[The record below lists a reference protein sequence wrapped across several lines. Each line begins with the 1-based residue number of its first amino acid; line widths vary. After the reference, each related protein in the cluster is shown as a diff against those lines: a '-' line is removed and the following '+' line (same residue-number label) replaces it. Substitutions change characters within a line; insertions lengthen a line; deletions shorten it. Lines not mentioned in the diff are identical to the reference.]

1 MATVNELLRDL
12 NIGHQVDLTQYA
24 NDQVR
29 KVISL
34 LNQSDSE
41 LFAQLTQALERMP
54 AESFT
59 VQRLE
64 QQLLAVREMNA
75 ALYRRMLSGFS
86 VDLKDLAQHE
96 LGFQGQMLLTVP
108 PVSVPLVAL
117 APETVY
123 AAVLA
128 RPFQGRLLSEWTL
141 GLGADRMARIRDTI
155 RIGFVNSE
163 PIAQM
168 VGRLRGTRAKGY
180 ADGLL
185 DISRRNAETVVRTA
199 VSHTANV
206 ARDSLYQANSDLIKA
221 IQWVSTLDARTSG
234 ICRAR
239 DGKQYTCDAHSPIG
253 HSLSWLG
260 GPGQA
265 HWNCRSSS
273 TPVLKSWKELGLDM
287 NEMPEGTRASM
298 DGQVAA
304 NLRYGDWFGKQSAAR
319 QDQIV
324 GVTRGRMFRAGEMS
338 FDQFSNNKGR
348 LLTLKELAH
357 EPA

>member
-1 MATVNELLRDL
+1 MTTR
-12 NIGHQVDLTQYA
+12 
-24 NDQVR
+24 
-29 KVISL
+29 
-34 LNQSDSE
+34 NQSDAE
-41 LFAQLTQALERMP
+41 LFAQLQQALQRMP
-54 AESFT
+54 ADSFT

-64 QQLLAVREMNA
+64 QQLKAVSDLND
-75 ALYRRMLSGFS
+75 ALYQRMLHGFS
-86 VDLKDLAQHE
+86 VDLKDLVQHE

-117 APETVY
+117 APQTVY
-123 AAVLA
+123 AAVLS
-128 RPFQGRLLSEWTL
+128 RPFQGRLLSEWAL
-141 GLGADRMARIRDTI
+141 GLGTDRMTRIRDAI

-163 PIAQM
+163 TIAQM
-168 VGRLRGTRAKGY
+168 VAKLRGTRANGY

-185 DISRRNAETVVRTA
+185 DISRRNAEAVVRTA
-199 VSHTANV
+199 VGHTASV

-221 IQWVSTLDARTSG
+221 VQWISTLDARTTD

-239 DGKQYTCDAHSPIG
+239 DGLQYTCDAHRPIG
-253 HSLSWLG
+253 HSLPWLG

-348 LLTLKELAH
+348 MLTLKELAH
-357 EPA
+357 EPS

>member
-1 MATVNELLRDL
+1 MATANELLRDL

-75 ALYRRMLSGFS
+75 ALYRRMLSGLS

-123 AAVLA
+123 AAVLS
-128 RPFQGRLLSEWTL
+128 RPFQGRLLSEWTQ

-163 PIAQM
+163 TIAQM

-239 DGKQYTCDAHSPIG
+239 DGKQFTCDAHRPIG

-348 LLTLKELAH
+348 MLTLKELAH
-357 EPA
+357 EPS